1 VLTNT
6 GEQPAILEAAMNVQ
20 ARAQSEF
27 DNRLP
32 SPVSE
37 AAVEI
42 ARKAWIDNAV
52 ETLVD
57 RRNDVQFK
65 RRLNAPQGVTF
76 RTFAAEVEQF
86 AINSDSKSPCAIGE
100 MVIAGLLGDRFLA
113 RDGAEDL
120 MAVADPKEQLRIIAQ
135 GLVEPLADDALIAQ
149 AEDDE
154 L

>member
-1 VLTNT
+1 MN
-6 GEQPAILEAAMNVQ
+6 AALKICQ
-20 ARAQSEF
+20 ERFDAQ
-27 DNRLP
+27 LP
-32 SPVSE
+32 PPVSE
-37 AAVEI
+37 SAVEI
-42 ARKAWIDNAV
+42 ARKEWIDSAV

-57 RRNDVQFK
+57 RRSDVQFK
-65 RRLNAPQGVTF
+65 RRMHSAQGVTF
-76 RTFAAEVEQF
+76 KTFAAEVEQF

-120 MAVADPKEQLRIIAQ
+120 LAVADPKEQLRIIAQ
-135 GLVEPLADDALIAQ
+135 RLVEPLADDALAAQ

>member
-1 VLTNT
+1 MN
-6 GEQPAILEAAMNVQ
+6 AALQ
-20 ARAQSEF
+20 ICQERYDAQ
-27 DNRLP
+27 LP
-32 SPVSE
+32 PPVSE
-37 AAVEI
+37 SAVEI
-42 ARKAWIDNAV
+42 ARKEWIDNAV

-57 RRNDVQFK
+57 RRSDVQFK
-65 RRLNAPQGVTF
+65 RRMHSAQGVTF
-76 RTFAAEVEQF
+76 KAFAAEVEQF

-120 MAVADPKEQLRIIAQ
+120 LAVADPKEQLRIIAQ
-135 GLVEPLADDALIAQ
+135 RLVEPLADDALAAQ

>member
-1 VLTNT
+1 MN
-6 GEQPAILEAAMNVQ
+6 AALNICQ
-20 ARAQSEF
+20 ERYDAQ
-27 DNRLP
+27 LP
-32 SPVSE
+32 PPVSE
-37 AAVEI
+37 SAVEI
-42 ARKAWIDNAV
+42 ARKEWIDNAV

-57 RRNDVQFK
+57 RRSDVQFK
-65 RRLNAPQGVTF
+65 RRMHSVQGVTF
-76 RTFAAEVEQF
+76 KTFAAEVEQF

-120 MAVADPKEQLRIIAQ
+120 LAVADPKEQLRIIAQ
-135 GLVEPLADDALIAQ
+135 RLVEPLADDALAAQ

>member
-1 VLTNT
+1 MSA
-6 GEQPAILEAAMNVQ
+6 QREAQ
-20 ARAQSEF
+20 FEF
-27 DNRLP
+27 DNRMP
-32 SPVSE
+32 PPVSE
-37 AAVEI
+37 SAVEI
-42 ARKAWIDNAV
+42 ARKEWIDNAV

-57 RRNDVQFK
+57 RRSDVHFK
-65 RRLNAPQGVTF
+65 RRLHSQQGVTF
-76 RTFAAEVEQF
+76 KAFAAEVEQF
-86 AINSDSKSPCAIGE
+86 AINSDSKSPCSIGE

-135 GLVEPLADDALIAQ
+135 GLVEPLANDALIAQ

>member
-1 VLTNT
+1 MN
-6 GEQPAILEAAMNVQ
+6 AALKICQ
-20 ARAQSEF
+20 ERFDAQ
-27 DNRLP
+27 LP
-32 SPVSE
+32 PPVSE
-37 AAVEI
+37 SAVEI
-42 ARKAWIDNAV
+42 ARKEWIDNAV

-57 RRNDVQFK
+57 RRSDVQFK
-65 RRLNAPQGVTF
+65 RRMHSAQGVTF
-76 RTFAAEVEQF
+76 KAFAAEVEQF

-120 MAVADPKEQLRIIAQ
+120 LAVADPKEQLRIIAQ
-135 GLVEPLADDALIAQ
+135 RLVEPLADDALAAQ

>member
-1 VLTNT
+1 MN
-6 GEQPAILEAAMNVQ
+6 AALKICQ
-20 ARAQSEF
+20 ERYDAQ
-27 DNRLP
+27 LP
-32 SPVSE
+32 PPVSE
-37 AAVEI
+37 SAVEI
-42 ARKAWIDNAV
+42 ARKEWIDNAV

-57 RRNDVQFK
+57 RRSDVKFK
-65 RRLNAPQGVTF
+65 RRLHSAQSVTF
-76 RTFAAEVEQF
+76 KTFAAEVEQF

-120 MAVADPKEQLRIIAQ
+120 LAVADPKEQLRIIAQ
-135 GLVEPLADDALIAQ
+135 RLVEPLANDALIAQ